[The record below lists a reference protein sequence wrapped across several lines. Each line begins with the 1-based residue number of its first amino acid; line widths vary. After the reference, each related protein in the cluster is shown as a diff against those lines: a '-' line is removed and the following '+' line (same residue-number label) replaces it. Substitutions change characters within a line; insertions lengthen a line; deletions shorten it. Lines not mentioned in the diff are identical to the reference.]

1 MLCMHA
7 RMPAAATGPLTP
19 KAGAWEAWVG
29 GGALGDPGAAAVG
42 ADLGK
47 DGFDGAAASL
57 PAEDVER
64 FMRELTVVAAGAQL
78 SSSNA
83 FAAFG
88 ADDPLAGLF
97 G

>member
-1 MLCMHA
+1 MLFRRA
-7 RMPAAATGPLTP
+7 
-19 KAGAWEAWVG
+19 
-29 GGALGDPGAAAVG
+29 AAAVG
-42 ADLGK
+42 ADLGR

-78 SSSNA
+78 MSSSS
-83 FAAFG
+83 AADE
-88 ADDPLAGLF
+88 ALAGLL